1 MKTLIALSA
10 IGVLVLT
17 GCTSTMT
24 VGPNANKNGMLGVNA
39 STDGASVTVPWV
51 KASVENQLDSLKK
64 KKK

>member
-1 MKTLIALSA
+1 MKTLIATSA
-10 IGVLVLT
+10 IGILILT
-17 GCTSTMT
+17 GCSSTMT

-39 STDGASVTVPWV
+39 STDGVSVTVPWV